1 MADEDIRRYSL
12 AEIKEMIRRGEDRT
26 DWAALRARTD
36 AEIAAE
42 VAADSDASE
51 LDEDFWR
58 NARVVMP
65 PRQAKRPVSLRL
77 DADILDWFKA
87 QGPRYQTRINAV
99 LRAYVDS
106 RREQGATTGETHG

>member
-12 AEIKEMIRRGEDRT
+12 EEIKAMIARGEGET
-26 DWAALRARTD
+26 DWDAIRAKTD

-42 VAADSDASE
+42 VAADPDASE
-51 LDEDFWR
+51 LDEKFWR

-65 PRQAKRPVSLRL
+65 PRQAKRQVSVRL

-87 QGPRYQTRINAV
+87 QGPRYHSRINAV
-99 LRAYVDS
+99 LRAYVES
-106 RREQGATTGETHG
+106 RRRASGTRETS